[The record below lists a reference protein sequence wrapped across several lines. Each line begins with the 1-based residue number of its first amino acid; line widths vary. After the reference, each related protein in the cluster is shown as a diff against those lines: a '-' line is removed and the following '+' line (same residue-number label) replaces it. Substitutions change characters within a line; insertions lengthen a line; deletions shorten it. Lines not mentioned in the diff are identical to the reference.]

1 MIIKSYLLESFQN
14 QKDIKKF
21 KGVNLDQ
28 LMKEEIRGEET
39 KEKENIK
46 KLEYSVN
53 LCVLLNLKKKKL
65 INEKEFNILK
75 EKIKNF

>member
-1 MIIKSYLLESFQN
+1 
-14 QKDIKKF
+14 
-21 KGVNLDQ
+21 
-28 LMKEEIRGEET
+28 MKEELKREET
-39 KEKENIK
+39 KNKENIK